1 MPEILDYARPAPGE
15 VTERAIV
22 TVIFLR
28 MMNRPQRPLA
38 TLPPGA
44 SLARETLDVAQY
56 RTLYNEVG
64 APWLWWLRRVMPDH
78 LLEKHLAT
86 STVST
91 HVLRVEGELAGFF
104 ELDAGYWPYVNLN
117 YFGLLPGFIGRGLGK
132 PFLDLAVDTVF
143 EGATALRGMSV
154 NTCNADHP
162 RALPNYLAAGF
173 TEYRRGQEEW
183 DIPVRLGFNIPASL
197 RG

>member
-1 MPEILDYARPAPGE
+1 MRGRHR
-15 VTERAIV
+15 ERRRTRHRHRGV
-22 TVIFLR
+22 LR

-38 TLPPGA
+38 MLPQGA
-44 SLARETLDVAQY
+44 SIARERLDVAAY
-56 RTLYNEVG
+56 RGLYNEVG
-64 APWLWWLRRVMPDH
+64 APWLWWLRRVMPDA
-78 LLEKHLAT
+78 LLEKHLAS
-86 STVST
+86 STVDIR
-91 HVLRVEGELAGFF
+91 VLRLDGEVAGFF
-104 ELDAGYWPYVNLN
+104 ETDSGHWPYVDLN
-117 YFGLLPGFIGRGLGK
+117 YFGLLPRFIGRGLGK

-173 TEYRRGQEEW
+173 TEIRRAQEEW
-183 DIPVRLGFNIPASL
+183 DIPVRLGFTIPDTL